1 VREIGYKGNK
11 KIRLCSLL
19 KVYLKKWGHEEFLYQ
34 CLKKNH
40 RKDEEG
46 KYLTP
51 ALWPCAE
58 SDDGVFPVW
67 VVSHLRGASA
77 VGVNIRERSRFFE
90 HFL

>member
-1 VREIGYKGNK
+1 MGSRRISLFEYEK
-11 KIRLCSLL
+11 K
-19 KVYLKKWGHEEFLYQ
+19 
-34 CLKKNH
+34 H

-67 VVSHLRGASA
+67 VVSHLRGAEA
-77 VGVNIRERSRFFE
+77 VGINIRERSGFFE